1 MFKDL
6 KEYQEITQ
14 IYNDSVNISEEQ
26 REINKIFIE
35 EGFTS
40 EEIEYLEENFDELWE
55 NELAEFTQE
64 CIAESFEGQDL
75 TEEQIQQI
83 DEVLGLKLLAKGIT
97 KAAPIASKG
106 LRKANIGI
114 KKGLRAVS
122 RKVSGG
128 AKAIKT
134 GIKDTAAGAVSL
146 GKSALKKG
154 FGAIKKAAPIIGK
167 GALLGTGAALPLA
180 GAMMGVNALRNRG
193 KKAREAKAAG
203 KAAADAAL
211 DAKIKK
217 GIKDSG
223 MKAGQGTAMTM
234 KGIKQASYNRGL
246 KAAQDKAKK
255 AGEAGAKGAENIKS
269 TTTTTKSKPM
279 SKIEFQNR
287 KRFGDKAIDQKKAMN
302 VDFQGMKKGKMT
314 KQEFIDK
321 YPKSQTAKKYNQS
334 DKAYRD
340 YKKGLKKEDIE
351 HLDAYD
357 MVLEYLF
364 ATEQVTTLEEAN
376 YIMMEMDQQ
385 TVGEIVTEVKQEL
398 HELLPLAGLALGG
411 LAVNALRKR
420 GKAKRMGKGGSPF
433 SPAGTAAGRA
443 ANMPMKKKPG
453 DAAAKG
459 AKNISSGAG
468 AAGKLGSAAGKLGS
482 AMGAALS
489 GAAGG
494 KKKLE
499 YGLGPG
505 KALIHYAPTK
515 KRAAEVAGSKAG
527 KAASTMGKPKPQAG
541 TGRPS
546 PRPPHGRRRD
556 GGSIGGGNVKKPKVD
571 LTGKTKAQ
579 IMALKRLGK
588 I

>member
-40 EEIEYLEENFDELWE
+40 EEIEWLEENFDELWE
-55 NELAEFTQE
+55 NELAQFTQE

-75 TEEQIQQI
+75 TEEQVQQL
-83 DEVLGLKLLAKGIT
+83 DEVLGLGLAAKGIM
-97 KAAPIASKG
+97 KAAPIVSKG
-106 LRKANIGI
+106 LRKANVGI
-114 KKGLRAVS
+114 KKGLRAVG
-122 RKVSGG
+122 RKVGG
-128 AKAIKT
+128 ATKAIKT
-134 GIKDTAAGAVSL
+134 GVKDTARGAVSL
-146 GKSALKKG
+146 GKSALKKVG
-154 FGAIKKAAPIIGK
+154 GAIKKAAPIIGT
-167 GALLGTGAALPLA
+167 GALLGTGAALPIA
-180 GAMMGVNALRNRG
+180 GGVAAVNALRNRG
-193 KKAREAKAAG
+193 KKEREAKAAG

-246 KAAQDKAKK
+246 KAAQDKAKADEAGK
-255 AGEAGAKGAENIKS
+255 AGSKGAQALQS
-269 TTTTTKSKPM
+269 TTSKTKEKPM

-302 VDFQGMKKGKMT
+302 ADFQGMKKGKMT

-321 YPKSQTAKKYNQS
+321 YPKSQTAKKYYQS
-334 DKAYRD
+334 DKGYRD
-340 YKKGLKKEDIE
+340 YKKSLKKEDIE

-376 YIMMEMDQQ
+376 YVMMEMDQQ

-420 GKAKRMGKGGSPF
+420 GKAKRMGTAAGKGAGMA
-433 SPAGTAAGRA
+433 PAGTAAGKGGSMVA
-443 ANMPMKKKPG
+443 SVPKKKPG
-453 DAAAKG
+453 GGAAGKAAKAIAGGMTG
-459 AKNISSGAG
+459 AAG
-468 AAGKLGSAAGKLGS
+468 AAGKAVGS
-482 AMGAALS
+482 MM
-489 GAAGG
+489 GG

-499 YGLGPG
+499 YGLTPG

-527 KAASTMGKPKPQAG
+527 KAASRMG
-541 TGRPS
+541 TG
-546 PRPPHGRRRD
+546 
-556 GGSIGGGNVKKPKVD
+556 KKSGVD